1 MPSTTI
7 VSGILLILIGIAG
20 YAFSIIDGNTS
31 LTALIPAA
39 FGVLLVILGIIA
51 TYSEGLRKHLM
62 HAGMVVGLLGFLI
75 PTFRLVSQINNINIS
90 LAVLSQALM
99 AIVCLFYVILGIQ
112 SFINA
117 RRNRENL

>member
-7 VSGILLILIGIAG
+7 ISGIFLILIGIAG
-20 YAFSIIDGNTS
+20 YVFSIIDEHTS

-39 FGVLLVILGIIA
+39 FGILLLLFGVVA
-51 TYSEGLRKHLM
+51 ASNEGLRKHLM
-62 HAGMVVGLLGFLI
+62 HAGMVVGILGFLI
-75 PTFRLVSQINNINIS
+75 PTFRLISKINDLNIS

-117 RRNRENL
+117 RRNRESL